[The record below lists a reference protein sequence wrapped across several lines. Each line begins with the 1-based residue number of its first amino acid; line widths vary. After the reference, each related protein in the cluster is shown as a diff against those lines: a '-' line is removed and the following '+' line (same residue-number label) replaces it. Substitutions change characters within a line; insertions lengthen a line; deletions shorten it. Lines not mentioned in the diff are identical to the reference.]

1 MPDKRCL
8 LIASILGLATLL
20 LGWMTYLPKLVP
32 PCTGQTQMKL
42 KINHQWASQN
52 NLGKLAKRQIGKTT
66 KLIVYWIY
74 V

>member
-1 MPDKRCL
+1 MSCL
-8 LIASILGLATLL
+8 LIAGILGSATLL
-20 LGWMTYLPKLVP
+20 LGWMIYLSKLVP

-66 KLIVYWIY
+66 KLVVSWIY